1 MPAEEP
7 EPTVW
12 PEGFVSSR
20 EDRRAVLVLSALR
33 GITPRKLIAVAA
45 DRGSAAGTL
54 DWIRRGR
61 AGSDNDSAFAKEIDA
76 DEIEAAVAAA
86 GAQIVPWGSP
96 EYPEQLTN
104 IHDPPPVLFVIGRPM
119 PDQTRAVAVVGARRC
134 SDLGREVA
142 REIGRVL
149 ALAGVVVV
157 SGAARGVDSAAHEG
171 ALRAGG
177 ETLAVMGCGIGA
189 VYPAGSREL
198 VARIAA
204 SGTVVSEYPPGTPPT
219 QRSFPAR
226 NRIVAGLCRATVVVE
241 GAMGSGSM
249 ISAEHALEFGRDVY
263 AVPGAV
269 TNPLAEVPL
278 QLIREGATTIRG
290 AEDLLHDLGLELVAD
305 EVAERA
311 GVSDAERHVLAEL
324 GGPTLP
330 DRIASAIGAS
340 VPEVVAVLMRLE
352 LRGFVRSVGGRYET
366 TLSGSA
372 ASSSEAV
379 GPDEPSRSEGSSE

>member
-1 MPAEEP
+1 
-7 EPTVW
+7 
-12 PEGFVSSR
+12 
-20 EDRRAVLVLSALR
+20 
-33 GITPRKLIAVAA
+33 
-45 DRGSAAGTL
+45 
-54 DWIRRGR
+54 
-61 AGSDNDSAFAKEIDA
+61 
-76 DEIEAAVAAA
+76 
-86 GAQIVPWGSP
+86 
-96 EYPEQLTN
+96 
-104 IHDPPPVLFVIGRPM
+104 
-119 PDQTRAVAVVGARRC
+119 
-134 SDLGREVA
+134 
-142 REIGRVL
+142 
-149 ALAGVVVV
+149 
-157 SGAARGVDSAAHEG
+157 
-171 ALRAGG
+171 
-177 ETLAVMGCGIGA
+177 
-189 VYPAGSREL
+189 
-198 VARIAA
+198 
-204 SGTVVSEYPPGTPPT
+204 
-219 QRSFPAR
+219 
-226 NRIVAGLCRATVVVE
+226 
-241 GAMGSGSM
+241 M

-311 GVSDAERHVLAEL
+311 GVSDAERRVLAEL